1 MEIRVQLH
9 VLCIQL
15 DKETSRA
22 TSAAVSSSSRTSQP
36 LLTMPSVVDVDD
48 AHTSLS
54 ALNSSSEYAKDEDVP
69 LEERIL
75 IMAYKILEQAIHY
88 LTEEPGEEE
97 KHKSSYTGM
106 LFVQETGSPSI
117 CCLVQRNTE
126 T

>member
-1 MEIRVQLH
+1 MELLLQLVRVEIRVQLH

-75 IMAYKILEQAIHY
+75 CSFHAKHQA
-88 LTEEPGEEE
+88 L
-97 KHKSSYTGM
+97 
-106 LFVQETGSPSI
+106 
-117 CCLVQRNTE
+117 
-126 T
+126 